1 MHYTVKLSSKNQIT
15 LPVDLLKNIQA
26 KSGDIL
32 TMSLKNNSQVV
43 IESLSNIKRRAMEH
57 LSIMNPYNLSKKKID
72 SLNKKDLGYGDM
84 AVARYE
90 RYLKSTKR
98 RKKQTNE
105 S

>member
-1 MHYTVKLSSKNQIT
+1 MNYTVKLSSKNQIT

-57 LSIMNPYNLSKKKID
+57 LSIMNPYNLGKEKID
-72 SLNKKDLGYGDM
+72 SLNDLFDRKRLR
-84 AVARYE
+84 RY
-90 RYLKSTKR
+90 RVKNYLNIR
-98 RKKQTNE
+98 FE
-105 S
+105 